1 MGEMR
6 VQGHFNQAKGFVHIN
21 LALISFKENDVTII
35 YSPAL
40 DLSGYGN
47 TVDEAKRSFEINLE
61 EFIRYTTNKGSFFAE
76 LEKYGWKISKRK
88 KSYTSPHLDDLLRTN
103 DYLSDIIRD
112 KEFQRYNQNVRLPAY
127 A

>member
-1 MGEMR
+1 MGKMK
-6 VQGHFNQAKGFVHIN
+6 VQGHFNHAKGLVHVN
-21 LALISFKENDVTII
+21 LALISFKENDVAII

-40 DLSGYGN
+40 DLIGYGN

-61 EFIRYTTNKGSFFAE
+61 EFIRYTTNKGTFFVE
-76 LEKYGWKISKRK
+76 LEKYGWNISKRE

-112 KEFQRYNQNVRLPAY
+112 KEFQKYNQDVRLPSY

>member
-1 MGEMR
+1 MR
-6 VQGHFNQAKGFVHIN
+6 VQGNFNHAKGFVHVN
-21 LALISFKENDVTII
+21 LALILFKENDVTII

-40 DLSGYGN
+40 DISGYGN
-47 TVDEAKRSFEINLE
+47 TIDEAKRSFEINLE
-61 EFIRYTTNKGSFFAE
+61 EFIRYTTNKGSFFDE

-88 KSYTSPHLDDLLRTN
+88 KSYTSPHLDDLLRNN